1 MAGIWPGMPF
11 VHVHMAGHARI
22 RVRGVS
28 PYVWSVLR
36 PRAWGDGLFRDNLV
50 YVLMVKHGIVRHI
63 VNIVCLLALC
73 GLCGDIHVLAIRH
86 V

>member
-11 VHVHMAGHARI
+11 AHVHMAGHARI

-36 PRAWGDGLFRDNLV
+36 PV
-50 YVLMVKHGIVRHI
+50 HGGMDYSEII
-63 VNIVCLLALC
+63 SYMS
-73 GLCGDIHVLAIRH
+73 
-86 V
+86 

>member
-1 MAGIWPGMPF
+1 MVFLIDWVGVSEWFYILSIYDMAGIWPGMPF

-36 PRAWGDGLFRDNLV
+36 PPCVGGMD
-50 YVLMVKHGIVRHI
+50 YSEIISYMS
-63 VNIVCLLALC
+63 
-73 GLCGDIHVLAIRH
+73 
-86 V
+86 

>member
-1 MAGIWPGMPF
+1 MMKNARIVMVFLIDWVGVSGFTYYPFMIWPGYGRDMAGVPF

-36 PRAWGDGLFRDNLV
+36 PRAWGGWIILR
-50 YVLMVKHGIVRHI
+50 
-63 VNIVCLLALC
+63 
-73 GLCGDIHVLAIRH
+73 
-86 V
+86 